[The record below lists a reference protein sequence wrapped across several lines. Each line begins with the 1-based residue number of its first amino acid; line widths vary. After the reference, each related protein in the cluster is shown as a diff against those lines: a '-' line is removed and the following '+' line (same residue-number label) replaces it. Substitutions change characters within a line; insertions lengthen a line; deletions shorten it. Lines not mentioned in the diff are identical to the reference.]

1 MRIKEGFE
9 LRRVCGENI
18 IIATGRR
25 NIDFSKVVTLNES
38 AALLFEA
45 AQGRDFTERDLLPVL
60 TAEYDVGEE
69 QALGDIRE
77 MLHEWAETG
86 LTEE

>member
-18 IIATGRR
+18 IIATGKR
-25 NIDFSKVVTLNES
+25 NIDFSKVITLNES

-45 AQGRDFTERDLLPVL
+45 ARGRAFTEDDLLPVL
-60 TAEYDVGEE
+60 MGEYDVGEE
-69 QALGDIRE
+69 QARRDIE
-77 MLHEWAETG
+77 QMLQEWRETG
-86 LTEE
+86 LTED

>member
-9 LRRVCGENI
+9 LRKVCGENI
-18 IIATGRR
+18 IIATGKR

-45 AQGRDFTERDLLPVL
+45 ARGRDFTEDDLLPVL
-60 TAEYDVGEE
+60 MGEYDVSEQ
-69 QALGDIRE
+69 QALRDIRE
-77 MLHEWAETG
+77 MLQQWAETG
-86 LTEE
+86 LTED